1 MDWTRA
7 LVVLLVLI
15 QPCLA
20 VSLTVE
26 AEQNWYWSEFGGD
39 VVMGCRFQAGVPP
52 SNLTVTW
59 HWISSTSIREAYRLE
74 NGLEHPD
81 TQDPVYR
88 DRATLLREEL
98 KDGWA
103 KLKISELRIGDSG
116 TYQCL
121 VRAGIEADYKE
132 IHLTVRAPYKT
143 VTKHLQRVE
152 GGDEALL
159 TCQSEGLPK
168 SSVQWLDGH
177 GRPLNAS
184 TTATVTPQQ
193 LIRVTSR
200 IQVRF
205 HDDSNYTCSF
215 DGGVSA
221 TFVLRGDCSLL
232 LLLTPRPPSS
242 RWAWSWGRSWSWRCS
257 CGSGGGKANDSR
269 RKATKSN
276 GFTGARRRTLRG
288 RCGALRTQAPR
299 SGFACT
305 DSPRTRSRRGC
316 GTVGA
321 SRSGSRRCFQVDGGG
336 AEGSAGPVRRG
347 SAAAGRLQGGPAG
360 LRPVPAPLPAGALR
374 LQGPDHGLSGAVLH
388 AEGRMRGRSRA
399 AAGLPQLT
407 PDL

>member
-1 MDWTRA
+1 KSEF
-7 LVVLLVLI
+7 LLFFFVYIYRLKF
-15 QPCLA
+15 
-20 VSLTVE
+20 SLTVE

-221 TFVLRGDCSLL
+221 TFVLREQLL
-232 LLLTPRPPSS
+232 APPP
-242 RWAWSWGRSWSWRCS
+242 
-257 CGSGGGKANDSR
+257 AN
-269 RKATKSN
+269 TK
-276 GFTGARRRTLRG
+276 
-288 RCGALRTQAPR
+288 
-299 SGFACT
+299 
-305 DSPRTRSRRGC
+305 
-316 GTVGA
+316 
-321 SRSGSRRCFQVDGGG
+321 
-336 AEGSAGPVRRG
+336 
-347 SAAAGRLQGGPAG
+347 
-360 LRPVPAPLPAGALR
+360 APLIAVGVVV
-374 LQGPDHGLSGAVLH
+374 GAVLVMAVFLWQRRRKGNRH
-388 AEGRMRGRSRA
+388 TCARSEVGGVSA
-399 AAGLPQLT
+399 AKQRPRVAARR
-407 PDL
+407 